1 MNVLKH
7 VEASVVWN
15 EKLKT
20 NENNIKMIEQYW
32 TCITTSPCQVAQWQ
46 WCPAWSR
53 IPRIQRAG
61 TILADQA
68 DQGIFLA
75 MCKMRQGIV
84 SRQSDNR
91 LLLRT
96 GFIFHHLPSSSIIF
110 HPIGSTAKHCSIM
123 LPCHG
128 AKATAFKV
136 DQCNSQIKF
145 QSKNIALYYSKISY
159 NNQGHWTLHK
169 FDQSTSAPGTRV
181 TSASFES
188 GSWSLGLGPLPQ
200 TQAPLSPMLSRHYGW
215 LSSAAFAILRNSTFG
230 K

>member
-1 MNVLKH
+1 MAVMPCLEPDPKDSKGWYHPGRPGRSGNLFGH
-7 VEASVVWN
+7 VQNEARDS
-15 EKLKT
+15 KSAK
-20 NENNIKMIEQYW
+20 
-32 TCITTSPCQVAQWQ
+32 WQ
-46 WCPAWSR
+46 S
-53 IPRIQRAG
+53 
-61 TILADQA
+61 LAA
-68 DQGIFLA
+68 A
-75 MCKMRQGIV
+75 Y
-84 SRQSDNR
+84 R
-91 LLLRT
+91 L
-96 GFIFHHLPSSSIIF
+96 HLPSSSIIF